1 MSKTI
6 FCTIVSASY
15 INQALSSIES
25 LQSYNKE
32 FDYLV
37 AVMDIEEEFIFRE
50 NNLQII
56 SIHNL
61 IKGYPEIEN
70 FYSYYSVIE
79 TICALKPFVTRY
91 LLNEYETVIYGDS
104 DTFYYNHMSLDLE
117 ILTLGGFTPHRLTP
131 SSENNIFANSFDI
144 SIIKYGYFNLG
155 FFVVTRKDL
164 KFLDWWM
171 RKLTYECLYAP
182 EMFLFVDQKW
192 IDLGIHFFE
201 LRSIKDE
208 TINIGPWNLDERL
221 LSKVDGQYFVNGKKL
236 TMIHFSGV
244 SDSNPMS
251 HLVDFYSL
259 NRETSLELGA
269 SLVNFTELSKEW
281 LRFQVNMHNKY
292 EGLIVRVVK
301 LKRKTFTQLSY
312 FKRAKKI
319 VEFRSG
325 SSVKPRSDLISRFV
339 NRMSS
344 KIDSILCNLDSYK
357 YARTYFRSDLK
368 KMRSLFNRFFP

>member
-15 INQALSSIES
+15 LNQALSSIES
-25 LQSYNKE
+25 LQSYHKE
-32 FDYLV
+32 FDYVV
-37 AVMDIEEEFIFRE
+37 AVIDLEEEFIFRE

-56 SIHNL
+56 SLHDL
-61 IKGYPEIEN
+61 IKMYPEIEN
-70 FYSYYSVIE
+70 FNSYYSVIE

-91 LLNEYETVIYGDS
+91 LLNEYNTVIYGDS
-104 DTFYYNHMSLDLE
+104 DTFYYNHMSLDSE
-117 ILTLGGFTPHRLTP
+117 NLTLGGFTPHRLTP
-131 SSENNIFANSFDI
+131 SSGNNIFANSFDI

-221 LSKVDGQYFVNGKKL
+221 LSKVDGQYFVNRKKL

-251 HLVDFYSL
+251 HLDAFYSL
-259 NRETSLELGA
+259 NRETSLELGE
-269 SLVNFTELSKEW
+269 SIVNFTELSQEW
-281 LRFQVNMHNKY
+281 LRFQVNIHIKY
-292 EGLIVRVVK
+292 EGLILRVFN
-301 LKRKTFTQLSY
+301 LKHKTFTQLSF
-312 FKRAKKI
+312 FKRVKKI
-319 VEFRSG
+319 EEVRSG
-325 SSVKPRSDLISRFV
+325 SSVKPRSNLISRFI
-339 NRMSS
+339 NRMSI
-344 KIDSILCNLDSYK
+344 KMDSMLSNLDSYK
-357 YARTYFRSDLK
+357 YARTYFSSDLK
-368 KMRSLFNRFFP
+368 KIRSLFNRFFP